1 MRAYVG
7 ITTTRY
13 FLATLPL
20 LSSRTGKATFF
31 DAMKAETFSRLS
43 MKSSAR
49 IASVSL
55 VGGSE
60 CILLM
65 TGTDSLHWGHQEAQ
79 KTRSPGYFPMNGR
92 RDTCLPLASGRGK
105 STP

>member
-1 MRAYVG
+1 MRTYVG
-7 ITTTRY
+7 MPTTRY
-13 FLATLPL
+13 SRATLPL

-49 IASVSL
+49 IVIVSL
-55 VGGSE
+55 VGGSV

-65 TGTDSLHWGHQEAQ
+65 TGTDSLQWGHQVAQ
-79 KTRSPGYFPMNGR
+79 KTRSTGFFPM
-92 RDTCLPLASGRGK
+92 K
-105 STP
+105 